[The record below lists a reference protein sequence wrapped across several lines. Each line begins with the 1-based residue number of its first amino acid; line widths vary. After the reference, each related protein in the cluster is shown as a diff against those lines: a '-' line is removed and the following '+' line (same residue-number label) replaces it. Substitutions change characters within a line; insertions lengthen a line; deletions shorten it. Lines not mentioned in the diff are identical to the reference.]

1 MKKTNAHPQLAETDL
16 AAQARLTAGV
26 VARGAQTGAKSAADG
41 FNRFVEGTSAN
52 PAAGYRD
59 VPIDESKKDFWD
71 SFAEA
76 GAQRQ
81 QGQSLMGGRGN
92 SAVGTSAIKKNAGGM
107 GGGRGGGAKK
117 DEWDEW

>member
-1 MKKTNAHPQLAETDL
+1 
-16 AAQARLTAGV
+16 
-26 VARGAQTGAKSAADG
+26 
-41 FNRFVEGTSAN
+41 
-52 PAAGYRD
+52 

-92 SAVGTSAIKKNAGGM
+92 SAVGTSAIKKSTGGM